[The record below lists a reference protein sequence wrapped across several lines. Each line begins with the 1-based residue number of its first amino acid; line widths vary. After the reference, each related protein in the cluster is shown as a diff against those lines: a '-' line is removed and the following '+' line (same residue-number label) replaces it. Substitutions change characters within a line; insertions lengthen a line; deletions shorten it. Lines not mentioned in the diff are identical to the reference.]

1 MQLSELLLPFATYF
15 SEFLGTY
22 WIVFVASI
30 LLISEEDYGSNEFWR
45 PTAIAFAT
53 VAATYATSAVSGSHL
68 NPALSL
74 AYGLTRKMYWGR
86 VWAYIIIQ
94 VVAGIAASATV
105 VAMMNKRLPEV
116 TPKASY
122 SFADAAVVEGIYS
135 FMLCFVSLNVLAS
148 MHTNPRGA
156 RNQFF
161 ALAIGFVMI
170 AGNYPASQISGGF
183 INPAITIGVVV
194 MGPLSGEYL
203 KSFLIAA
210 AQVAG
215 SFAAAVFFFL
225 IRPEELAALGLG
237 VGGSTGLSCSR
248 LCGAVKAL
256 NFCGNRNLNQKEEQE
271 DGDSNSED
279 DIEVNATSRKYVSP
293 WPARFLAETVG
304 TYLVVLTYGLCSV
317 ITSKSSRLQSHEHK
331 ALMLLNA
338 EFASTSSNSTSGTA
352 SDFRSSGDAMLSTPM
367 STGAAVLSMTY
378 ALGAVSGAQFNPAV
392 TLAVMLSSRDPYV
405 WAEAPSR
412 ILSQAVGA
420 VAAGVTIIAIYAD
433 GQHADQKT
441 LPWLG
446 PSDGYSWLQVTTCE
460 MFFTAVM
467 AYVYLCMMT
476 VDSPRYPKAASTT
489 SFDHGLA
496 VGLCI
501 MAGGWVIELVSG
513 GVMNPAIA
521 LGIVTADVINNWPLR
536 YFSASMHAL
545 LQYVGWQCAGGTIA
559 SFAFWLVHPLLYK
572 PDPLLA
578 K

>member
-30 LLISEEDYGSNEFWR
+30 LLISEEDYGSSEFWR

-105 VAMMNKRLPEV
+105 CAMMNKRLPEV

-122 SFADAAVVEGIYS
+122 SFVDAAVVEGIYS
-135 FMLCFVSLNVLAS
+135 FMFVFVALNVLAS

-183 INPAITIGVVV
+183 VNPAITIGVVV
-194 MGPLSGEYL
+194 MGPSNGDYL
-203 KSFLIAA
+203 KSLVIAA

-248 LCGAVKAL
+248 LCGALQAL
-256 NFCGNRNLNQKEEQE
+256 NFCGNRKEEQE
-271 DGDSNSED
+271 DCDSNSEE
-279 DIEVNATSRKYVSP
+279 DIEVNTTTRKYVSP

-317 ITSKSSRLQSHEHK
+317 STNKSSHDHK
-331 ALMLLNA
+331 ALMLLKA
-338 EFASTSSNSTSGTA
+338 EFTDTPSNATSGTVA
-352 SDFRSSGDAMLSTPM
+352 SVVRSSADSMLSTPM

-405 WAEAPSR
+405 WAEAPTR
-412 ILSQAVGA
+412 ILSQASGA
-420 VAAGVTIIAIYAD
+420 VAAGVTLIALCAN
-433 GQHADQKT
+433 GQHADQKN

-446 PSDGYSWLQVTTCE
+446 PSDGYTWLQVTTCE

-476 VDSPRYPKAASTT
+476 VESPRYPKAASTT

-496 VGLCI
+496 VGMCI

-521 LGIVTADVINNWPLR
+521 LGIVTADVLNNWPLR
-536 YFSASMHAL
+536 NLSSSIHAL